1 MRRPPGA
8 ALRRRRRKES
18 GVLKGVCLAMFA
30 YDVCFQADLDHAQ
43 RLLADA
49 APYRIVRGRRPSPT
63 WFDYKPPPLRFT
75 ADAYVLGSAGVS
87 VEPVVEVLLYYFG
100 AMLVTFRAPFATPIE
115 DLPSLGSALYDN
127 VTLLDASRR
136 CVERL
141 LDVLRPAIERA
152 RLRDLVEDYT
162 VLVAQQWPDDVPLSE
177 FVERNTLTLARAIE
191 AERGALSDQQAREV
205 LSGRMAYTPTD
216 LAVID
221 WNSALLF
228 DESPEDVIAVLQH
241 ANVELLQLRV
251 LDEELD
257 EILEHADEVLSCFSR
272 RPIWPRFREERTVT
286 RFALVQTDA
295 AVMFEGVN
303 NAIKLLGNQ
312 YLARLYRLA
321 ADRFDLPSWQ
331 ASVQRK
337 LGAADSVYQ
346 RLSNAAAGRRME
358 ILEVIIIVLIAV
370 SILLMFV
377 PLPGSH

>member
-1 MRRPPGA
+1 M
-8 ALRRRRRKES
+8 
-18 GVLKGVCLAMFA
+18 LKGFSLAMFA
-30 YDVCFQADLDHAQ
+30 YDVGFQADLAHAQ

-49 APYRIVRGRRPSPT
+49 EPYRIVRGRRPSPT
-63 WFDYKPPPLRFT
+63 WFDYKPPPLRLT
-75 ADAYVLGSAGVS
+75 VDAGVENAPG
-87 VEPVVEVLLYYFG
+87 VAVDPVAEVLLYDFG
-100 AMLVTFRAPFATPIE
+100 AMLVTFRAPFATPVD
-115 DLPSLGSALYDN
+115 DLPTLAAALDHN
-127 VTLLDASRR
+127 AELLAASRR
-136 CVERL
+136 CIERL

-152 RLRDLVEDYT
+152 HLRDLVEDYT
-162 VLVAQQWPDDVPLSE
+162 VLVAQEWPGDASLGA
-177 FVERNTLTLARAIE
+177 FVERNSQTLARAIE
-191 AERGALSDQQAREV
+191 AERGALSEQQAQEV
-205 LSGRMAYTPTD
+205 LSGRMAYAPTD
-216 LAVID
+216 LAIID
-221 WNSALLF
+221 WNCALLF

-257 EILEHADEVLSCFSR
+257 EILEHADEALATFSR
-272 RPIWPRFREERTVT
+272 PRIWPRFREERTVT

-337 LGAADSVYQ
+337 LGAAESVYQ
-346 RLSNAAAGRRME
+346 RLSNTAAARRME
-358 ILEVIIIVLIAV
+358 TLEVIIIMLIAV